1 MDVKTKQNEELK
13 LIVQSYLEENKEK
26 TVYKVE
32 KIQAT
37 VMVDSVV
44 WILAKT
50 EAALE
55 WMRAENQENKDVLNY
70 NTY

>member
-1 MDVKTKQNEELK
+1 
-13 LIVQSYLEENKEK
+13 
-26 TVYKVE
+26 
-32 KIQAT
+32 
-37 VMVDSVV
+37 MVDSVV